1 MYQKYQESQNIKRS
15 MIVLSLSLILVYI
28 VLYYAKWDLWK
39 QNINS
44 STIITW
50 DVIISEVNNDT
61 WSDTKN
67 DWLIFEEPTELHGDV
82 QFDMETDIIDTEVVV
97 DVPNNNKDN
106 SNQDSEENIWW
117 DDWFILSW
125 TKSYYGELDF
135 VERLWISYEYALKD
149 EKNIYYLNMW
159 DYDYDFSDIA
169 RKLKWSLYVMN
180 TEQELIAN
188 GLFWEK
194 VTYINIPEYKD
205 QKVLILL
212 EIDNGSWLL
221 AIDYSVYHQVKP
233 YLKTLFID

>member
-1 MYQKYQESQNIKRS
+1 

-28 VLYYAKWDLWK
+28 VLYYAKWDLWRLDT
-39 QNINS
+39 S
-44 STIITW
+44 STIVVWEVT
-50 DVIISEVNNDT
+50 ISDIDNDENNDGNT
-61 WSDTKN
+61 E
-67 DWLIFEEPTELHGDV
+67 LVFEEPTELHGDV
-82 QFDMETDIIDTEVVV
+82 QFDTETNVIDNEVVV
-97 DVPNNNKDN
+97 DVPNNN
-106 SNQDSEENIWW
+106 SNDGQNDEENIWW
-117 DDWFILSW
+117 GDEFVLSW

-188 GLFWEK
+188 GLFGEK
-194 VTYINIPEYKD
+194 VTFINIPEYKD

-221 AIDYSVYHQVKP
+221 AIDYSIYHQVKP